1 MGAPYPGPGSLE
13 EGDKDSCLSI
23 ELGEP
28 NHCGVCAGVQEEES
42 HGLPVS
48 LQDCG
53 DMLQENWVGGKHGTH
68 VLEGVGKM
76 RLEGWT
82 FSRQ

>member
-28 NHCGVCAGVQEEES
+28 NHCGICAGVQEKES
-42 HGLPVS
+42 HCLPVS
-48 LQDCG
+48 MQDFD
-53 DMLQENWVGGKHGTH
+53 DMVLENWVGGKHGTH
-68 VLEGVGKM
+68 VLEGDSKM
-76 RLEGWT
+76 RLEGRT
-82 FSRQ
+82 LS